1 MNHVLVLLVIITR
14 ENVADPSRREEVDVS
29 HVVPFFENVFFLIK
43 VIGFQD
49 CDDPMK
55 KRGILTL
62 EESDFLILLSMDSNE
77 ELLSELVGN
86 LIQKSL

>member
-1 MNHVLVLLVIITR
+1 
-14 ENVADPSRREEVDVS
+14 
-29 HVVPFFENVFFLIK
+29 
-43 VIGFQD
+43 
-49 CDDPMK
+49 MK